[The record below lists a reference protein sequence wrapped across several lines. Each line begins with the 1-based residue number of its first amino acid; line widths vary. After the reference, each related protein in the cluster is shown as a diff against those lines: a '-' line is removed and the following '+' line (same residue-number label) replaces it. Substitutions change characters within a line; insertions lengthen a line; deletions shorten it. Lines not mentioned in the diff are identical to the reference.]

1 MSIKI
6 TALYDRLSRDD
17 EQTDTY
23 RPQTHRMHLLTCS
36 HNVLDKET
44 NSAKT
49 KNHGVI
55 KRKHLPL
62 HERRNLLWHISRR
75 WIYIFPIILFRA

>member
-55 KRKHLPL
+55 KRKVPFRKSVPTGYLYEKRPV
-62 HERRNLLWHISRR
+62 LLFSCD
-75 WIYIFPIILFRA
+75 YKYC